1 MLKDLLQ
8 NKYLNEDCH
17 FIYAGQLAAFSTK
30 RYSKKFIYILKL
42 LIFRI
47 FQILKIIYR
56 IFKLKIFRKNIRI
69 FANAISD
76 DLLVSICK
84 STDILLIIR
93 NNSLN
98 SGNIS
103 LGFSFGCYV
112 IGPENGNIGEILR
125 QNNNMIYPLKNIRY
139 KYIVNQS
146 LKNINFKIIENNR
159 NTALKDW
166 DWEKLAKEFNKIL
179 KSINFI

>member
-1 MLKDLLQ
+1 LLKDLLQ

-103 LGFSFGCYV
+103 LGFSFGC
-112 IGPENGNIGEILR
+112 
-125 QNNNMIYPLKNIRY
+125 
-139 KYIVNQS
+139 
-146 LKNINFKIIENNR
+146 
-159 NTALKDW
+159 
-166 DWEKLAKEFNKIL
+166 
-179 KSINFI
+179 